1 MTRAQTTWFIANEAI
16 VRVLPGKTKKD
27 YSFFYL
33 LNHVHEIYVHKERR
47 YLFDKL
53 PSSNVNYCFV
63 DILAFCNENCEFWVI
78 FDFEKLQVMQ
88 LIYYRYGKKILLI
101 ILKNKI
107 VYIVKRCN
115 LFKFEFHNLF
125 QLLGINNLHIEQC
138 YKYVI
143 ENTTLELRLGL
154 LLIFV
159 LPHKTCNIQKQVKTV
174 SAISKFR
181 ARH

>member
-1 MTRAQTTWFIANEAI
+1 MYILRKENTSSISGEMSCKRCAVVAHETACERWLEHRLHGLSLTKPLLGFCRGKLRRII
-16 VRVLPGKTKKD
+16 V
-27 YSFFYL
+27 FYL

-63 DILAFCNENCEFWVI
+63 DILAFCNENCEFGVI

-107 VYIVKRCN
+107 VYIYSSLNFIICFSYWR
-115 LFKFEFHNLF
+115 
-125 QLLGINNLHIEQC
+125 
-138 YKYVI
+138 
-143 ENTTLELRLGL
+143 
-154 LLIFV
+154 
-159 LPHKTCNIQKQVKTV
+159 
-174 SAISKFR
+174 
-181 ARH
+181 